1 MALCMSVLTVPERL
15 RWDRTIVKIVEN
27 HWNGWRISMRKKAD
41 SKQAKAN
48 KVLRAS
54 AVAASAESAIREP
67 PPDTWPVRR
76 PPYAYTSLCPDP
88 GLRRLPK
95 GVIRYHETVLHRQR
109 APRM

>member
-1 MALCMSVLTVPERL
+1 
-15 RWDRTIVKIVEN
+15 
-27 HWNGWRISMRKKAD
+27 MRKKAD

-67 PPDTWPVRR
+67 PPDTWPVRM

-88 GLRRLPK
+88 ELRRPPK
-95 GVIRYHETVLHRQR
+95 EVRRYHETVLHRQR
-109 APRM
+109 AWGL

>member
-1 MALCMSVLTVPERL
+1 M
-15 RWDRTIVKIVEN
+15 
-27 HWNGWRISMRKKAD
+27 RIKAD

-48 KVLRAS
+48 KVLRTS

-67 PPDTWPVRR
+67 PPDTWPVRM

-88 GLRRLPK
+88 GRRRPPE
-95 GVIRYHETVLHRQR
+95 GVIRYYETVLHRQR

>member
-1 MALCMSVLTVPERL
+1 M
-15 RWDRTIVKIVEN
+15 K
-27 HWNGWRISMRKKAD
+27 KKAD

-67 PPDTWPVRR
+67 PPDTWPVRM

-109 APRM
+109 ARGL

>member
-48 KVLRAS
+48 KVLRTS
-54 AVAASAESAIREP
+54 AVEASAESAVREP
-67 PPDTWPVRR
+67 PPDTWPVRM
-76 PPYAYTSLCPDP
+76 PPYAYTSLCQVP
-88 GLRRLPK
+88 GLRRPPK
-95 GVIRYHETVLHRQR
+95 GVIRYHETVLHR
-109 APRM
+109 

>member
-27 HWNGWRISMRKKAD
+27 HWNGWRISMRKKAE

-48 KVLRAS
+48 RVLRES

-67 PPDTWPVRR
+67 PPDTWSVRMPV
-76 PPYAYTSLCPDP
+76 YAYTSLCPVP
-88 GLRRLPK
+88 ELRRLPK
-95 GVIRYHETVLHRQR
+95 GVIRYYETVLHRQQ
-109 APRM
+109 APRV

>member
-1 MALCMSVLTVPERL
+1 
-15 RWDRTIVKIVEN
+15 
-27 HWNGWRISMRKKAD
+27 MRKKAD

-67 PPDTWPVRR
+67 PPDTWPVRML
-76 PPYAYTSLCPDP
+76 PYAYTSLCPDP
-88 GLRRLPK
+88 GLRRPPK

-109 APRM
+109 ERGL

>member
-67 PPDTWPVRR
+67 PPDTWPVRM

-88 GLRRLPK
+88 GLRRPPE
-95 GVIRYHETVLHRQR
+95 GVIWYHETVLHR
-109 APRM
+109 